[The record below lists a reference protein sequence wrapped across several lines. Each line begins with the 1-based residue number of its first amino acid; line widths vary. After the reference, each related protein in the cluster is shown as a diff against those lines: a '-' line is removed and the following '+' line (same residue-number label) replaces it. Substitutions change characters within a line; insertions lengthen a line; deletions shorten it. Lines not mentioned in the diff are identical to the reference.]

1 LIFPLFKKGLVYIFP
16 IKLGDER
23 GFEGQVD
30 HDMQNLGYGF
40 YEGSIFIA
48 GAILTTMIVN
58 RIQFGT
64 IYPFF

>member
-1 LIFPLFKKGLVYIFP
+1 MGEQRVH
-16 IKLGDER
+16 
-23 GFEGQVD
+23 EGQID
-30 HDMQNLGYGF
+30 TEMQSLGYGF
-40 YEGSIFIA
+40 YEGSLFIS